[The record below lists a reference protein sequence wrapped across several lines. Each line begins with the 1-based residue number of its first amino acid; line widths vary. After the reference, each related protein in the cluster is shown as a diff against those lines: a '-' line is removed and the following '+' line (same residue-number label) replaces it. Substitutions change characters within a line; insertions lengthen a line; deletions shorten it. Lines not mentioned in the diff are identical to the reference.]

1 MRGDAEQGLCKLTD
15 GRNQKV
21 LDILTCQNDR
31 GLLLTHTLGGV
42 TDIFDCR
49 HIGEEQ
55 IQLVDGGGG
64 VAHAQELV
72 GHIRE
77 DVEKHRILESLVGV
91 HQALDSEDEE
101 GIVGDVAVAVKIHR
115 FRSYAHTVDAEAHLL
130 ERLLGIEVSALL
142 VVGHE
147 FFLAEFIKVLHDG
160 IVGRLEFTVVGAV
173 GNTESSVE
181 L

>member
-1 MRGDAEQGLCKLTD
+1 MGGNAEQRLGVLTD
-15 GRNQKV
+15 GRDQKV
-21 LDILTCQNDR
+21 LDILACQNDR
-31 GLLLTHTLGGV
+31 GLLFTHTLGGV
-42 TDIFDCR
+42 ADIFDCR
-49 HIGEEQ
+49 HIGQKQ

-64 VAHAQELV
+64 VTHAQELV

-77 DVEKHRILESLVGV
+77 DVEKHRILQSLVGI
-91 HQALDSEDEE
+91 HQALDSEDQE

-115 FRSYAHTVDAEAHLL
+115 FRTYAHTVDAEAHLL

-142 VVGHE
+142 IVGHE

-160 IVGRLEFTVVGAV
+160 IVRRLEFTVVGAV

>member
-1 MRGDAEQGLCKLTD
+1 MGGNAEQRLGVLTD

-21 LDILTCQNDR
+21 LDILACQNDR
-31 GLLLTHTLGGV
+31 GFLFTHTLGGV
-42 TDIFDCR
+42 ADIFDCR
-49 HIGEEQ
+49 HIGQKQ

-64 VAHAQELV
+64 VTYAKELI

-77 DVEKHRILESLVGV
+77 DVEKHRILQSLVGI
-91 HQALDSEDEE
+91 HQALDSEDQE

-115 FRSYAHTVDAEAHLL
+115 FRTYAHTVDAEAHLL

-147 FFLAEFIKVLHDG
+147 FFLAELIKVLHDG
-160 IVGRLEFTVVGAV
+160 IVRRLEFTVVGAV

>member
-1 MRGDAEQGLCKLTD
+1 MGGDAEQGLCKLTD
-15 GRNQKV
+15 RRNQKV

-31 GLLLTHTLGGV
+31 GFLFTHTLGGI

-64 VAHAQELV
+64 VANAQELV

-77 DVEKHRILESLVGV
+77 DVEKHRILQSLVGI
-91 HQALDSEDEE
+91 HQALDSEDQEC
-101 GIVGDVAVAVKIHR
+101 IVGDVAVAVKIHR
-115 FRSYAHTVDAEAHLL
+115 FRSYAHTVDAEAYLL
-130 ERLLGIEVSALL
+130 ERLLGVEVSALL

-147 FFLAEFIKVLHDG
+147 FFLAELIKVLHDG
-160 IVGRLEFTVVGAV
+160 IVGGPQFAVVSAV
-173 GNTESSVE
+173 GDAESGVE